1 MTLGTK
7 VIKEYYDVVKIA
19 HAIIFFN
26 EKNIEHLG
34 VTKLMKLFFFSDKL
48 HLETVGKSI
57 FNHTYTKMPRGPV
70 PMWLYSLIRTSASGI
85 NDYDF
90 NSEVE
95 VFNHLIDTKQIVND
109 FDKSEYRF
117 SNKVSFDRRFFSK
130 TQLDVLYEIAE
141 QYHYT
146 TATEISH
153 ISHETDA
160 WKHPK
165 MHDLITKASMVDDDE
180 MKRYVA
186 FSERER
192 RNFSENYEIHKIAHR

>member
-1 MTLGTK
+1 MTLDTK
-7 VIKEYYDVVKIA
+7 LIKEYYDVVKIA

-26 EKNIEHLG
+26 EQNVQHLG
-34 VTKLMKLFFFSDKL
+34 ITKLMKLFFFADKL
-48 HLETVGKSI
+48 HLEKVGKSI

-85 NDYDF
+85 GDYDF

-95 VFNHLIDTKQIVND
+95 VFNHLIDTKQIANG
-109 FDKSEYRF
+109 EYRF
-117 SNKVSFDRRFFSK
+117 ANRVSFDRRFFSK
-130 TQLDVLYEIAE
+130 TQLEALHQIADN
-141 QYHYT
+141 YRSM

-153 ISHETDA
+153 ISHETNA
-160 WKHPK
+160 WQHPK
-165 MHDLITKASMVDDDE
+165 MHDIITKASMVEDEE

-192 RNFSENYEIHKIAHR
+192 RNFSENYEIHKIAYR